1 MDELTPRTV
10 DAASPRSRLRRRLTI
25 GLAVLA
31 FAAVGFVLFKGLSDA
46 ALFFRNADE
55 AVADRD
61 DLGDSR
67 FRLQGVVVDGTVR
80 ADGDLVLFAVAFND
94 VVVDVA
100 HRGPAPELFQPD
112 VPVVLEGRFADG
124 AAPQGITYVDTGG
137 TGGDGYH
144 FASDRMLVKHDN
156 EYVAENEGRL
166 RDAERGGTADR

>member
-10 DAASPRSRLRRRLTI
+10 PTARPRSQLARWLTV

-31 FAAVGFVLFKGLSDA
+31 FAAVGFVLYRGLSDA

-55 AVADRD
+55 AVADRAE
-61 DLGDSR
+61 LGDSR
-67 FRLQGVVVDGTVR
+67 FRLQGTVVEGTVR
-80 ADGDLVLFAVAFND
+80 AEGDLVMFAVAYD
-94 VVVDVA
+94 GVVVDVA
-100 HRGPAPELFQPD
+100 HRGPAPDLFQPD

-124 AAPQGITYVDTGG
+124 PAPEGVTFVDTGG
-137 TGGDGYH
+137 TGRDGYH

-166 RDAERGGTADR
+166 RDAEQGGTADR